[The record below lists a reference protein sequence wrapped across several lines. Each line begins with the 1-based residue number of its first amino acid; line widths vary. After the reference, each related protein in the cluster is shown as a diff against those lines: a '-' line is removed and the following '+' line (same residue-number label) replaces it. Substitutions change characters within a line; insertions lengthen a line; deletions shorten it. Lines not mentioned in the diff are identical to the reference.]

1 MGGKRNFKLS
11 LRAWKS
17 SCLVSRFDCRADTE
31 RWLIMKKHS
40 FNSIFEIVLLSAVS
54 LSVFGCSGTLE
65 QQAQTVRVSPVSE
78 EYRLAERIEGKT
90 YVLLAETSTGQ
101 EQHRLEVSDSLARAL
116 EKGYEK
122 GYRNSKN
129 SITFSIMGIGNK
141 HDAENIPNK
150 RLEVLSFTDLVNKL
164 NERGIYQRHAE
175 MRKFY
180 EENGMFRKSDLE
192 FLAKETGADYLV
204 LPCLLDI
211 KRWSQ
216 GRLSVVGMKF
226 LQTQIVSGILGM
238 EIWDTRSG
246 HKVFS
251 AISDVTLA
259 NERIREE
266 PISMEEAFEK
276 AWLGIMKE
284 MPGYPALANEQNPC
298 EKRDPAASTSSY
310 VKEKENGE
318 YKIKRLKESQG
329 I

>member
-1 MGGKRNFKLS
+1 
-11 LRAWKS
+11 
-17 SCLVSRFDCRADTE
+17 
-31 RWLIMKKHS
+31 MKKHS
-40 FNSIFEIVLLSAVS
+40 FKPIFKIVLLSVVS

-78 EYRLAERIEGKT
+78 EYRLNERIEGKT
-90 YVLLAETSTGQ
+90 YILLAETSTGQ
-101 EQHRLEVSDSLARAL
+101 EQHRSEVSDSLARAL
-116 EKGYEK
+116 VKGYEK
-122 GYRNSKN
+122 GYENSK
-129 SITFSIMGIGNK
+129 SSLTITFMGIGNK

-164 NERGIYQRHAE
+164 NEKGICQRHAE

-180 EENGMFRKSDLE
+180 QENGMFRKSDLE
-192 FLAKETGADYLV
+192 FLAKEIGADYLV

-216 GRLSVVGMKF
+216 SRLSVVGMKF
-226 LQTQIVSGILGM
+226 LQTQIVSGMLAM
-238 EIWDTRSG
+238 EIWDTRTG

-251 AISDVTLA
+251 ATSDVTLA
-259 NERIREE
+259 NERIKEE
-266 PISMEEAFEK
+266 PIAMEEAFES

-284 MPGYPALANEQNPC
+284 LPGYPALAEEQNPG
-298 EKRDPAASTSSY
+298 EESDPSASSTSY
-310 VKEKENGE
+310 VKKGEDSE